1 VRHRAAARR
10 DVRGQAAAW
19 LAIMLPL
26 FLAVVGLAVDG
37 VVVLGARRELQDIAD
52 GAARAGAT
60 AVDEQRYREQGTV
73 ELVEGTARQRAE
85 QALARVESRRLDGRP
100 AGEVLASR
108 TEVAVS
114 VRGRARLAF
123 IRIVGV
129 RTAEVRA
136 SARARPF
143 PGITRAE

>member
-1 VRHRAAARR
+1 MRR
-10 DVRGQAAAW
+10 GVRGQAAAW

-26 FLAVVGLAVDG
+26 FLAIVGLAVDG

-60 AVDEQRYREQGTV
+60 AIDEPRYREQGKV
-73 ELVEGTARQRAE
+73 ELVEATARQRAE
-85 QALARVESRRLDGRP
+85 QALGRVESRRLDGRP
-100 AGEVLASR
+100 TGEVRASR
-108 TEVAVS
+108 AEVEVA

-123 IRIVGV
+123 VRLVGV
-129 RTAEVRA
+129 RTAEVGA

-143 PGITRAE
+143 PGIAGPE

>member
-1 VRHRAAARR
+1 VAARR
-10 DVRGQAAAW
+10 GVRGQAAAW

-60 AVDEQRYREQGTV
+60 AIDEQRYREQGTV

-85 QALARVESRRLDGRP
+85 QALGRVESRRLDGRP
-100 AGEVLASR
+100 AGDVRASR
-108 TEVAVS
+108 TAVEVT